1 MKPAPR
7 ISDAEWEVMKI
18 VWKRR
23 RCDARQVIDDLAS
36 SESWT
41 PATVKTLLN
50 RLLTK
55 ELLRFEKEGKA
66 YFYSATVS
74 EKACRAVETETF
86 LQRVFDGALSPMLAH
101 FVQSRKLRPEEVAE
115 LEKLL
120 RKKEGKS

>member
-1 MKPAPR
+1 MESVPR
-7 ISDAEWEVMKI
+7 ISDAEWEVMKV

-23 RCDARQVIDDLAS
+23 RCDARQVIDDLAPA
-36 SESWT
+36 ESWT
-41 PATVKTLLN
+41 PATVKTFLN

-55 ELLRFEKEGKA
+55 GLLRFEKEGKA
-66 YFYSATVS
+66 YFYSAAVS
-74 EKACRAVETETF
+74 EKACRAAEAETF

-101 FVQSRKLRPEEVAE
+101 FVQSRKLRPEEMAE